1 MTKNKSIELTILCL
15 FFFLNGK
22 AQVHHFLSQDSL
34 LYGRIQESVALMLD
48 YMKFISTPNKTL
60 ATKQYYAQ
68 KAISL
73 FVPRA
78 VAIIKEDTKANKRI
92 MPISDFF
99 LQSIKNTDLIKKFE
113 VDSIQVPNWENKRL
127 LSSDS
132 ILWID
137 AKVIPIQSLLQ
148 FDYSD
153 SLMVVKEIT
162 EEREEWRPLLGI
174 IYLSNKHLKKNSN
187 DKNQNIVTSGLNVDC
202 IDNRGTDNQQS
213 KSKHVRCKGKTRR

>member
-1 MTKNKSIELTILCL
+1 MTKYKSIELTILCL

-99 LQSIKNTDLIKKFE
+99 LQGIKNTDLVMCKK
-113 VDSIQVPNWENKRL
+113 
-127 LSSDS
+127 
-132 ILWID
+132 
-137 AKVIPIQSLLQ
+137 
-148 FDYSD
+148 
-153 SLMVVKEIT
+153 
-162 EEREEWRPLLGI
+162 
-174 IYLSNKHLKKNSN
+174 
-187 DKNQNIVTSGLNVDC
+187 
-202 IDNRGTDNQQS
+202 
-213 KSKHVRCKGKTRR
+213 